1 MNKSNIKFFNKNSLP
16 VIELSNSA
24 GSLEVSTYGAHVL
37 SWKPAGGSDVLW
49 MSPSSPWKE
58 GAALRGGIPVCF
70 PWFGPN
76 RIHSDWQLHGFV
88 RTRIWDIV
96 EADCAD
102 DCTRLVL
109 ALDSEKIENK
119 FGYGD
124 FALKLEIILSKS
136 LTMKFTVENRSCSD
150 FTFENGLHTYF
161 AGDPQSVCLQSLD
174 GVKYYDKVDNFS
186 EHVRKG
192 QFCFDS
198 NLEQAHFYMDAPARN
213 VVDIA
218 GRKLVIDHDGFS
230 SAIIWSPGEKAG
242 LANPEIKEGWKDFF
256 CYESANAI
264 DDRITIGPGSS
275 HTSTVT
281 VSLA

>member
-1 MNKSNIKFFNKNSLP
+1 MSNIIFYRKNSLP
-16 VIELSNSA
+16 VIKLSNSA

-37 SWKPAGGSDVLW
+37 SWTPAGGTDVLW

-76 RIHSDWQLHGFV
+76 RIHADWQLHGFV
-88 RTRIWDIV
+88 RTRIWDI
-96 EADCAD
+96 EKIECAD
-102 DCTRLVL
+102 DCTSLVL
-109 ALDSEKIENK
+109 SLDGSRIENR
-119 FGYGD
+119 FGYGE
-124 FALKLEIILSKS
+124 FGLKLEIILSRS
-136 LTMKFTVENRSCSD
+136 LTMKFTVQNRSVSD

-161 AGDPQSVCLQSLD
+161 AGNPQSVCLESLD

-192 QFCFDS
+192 QFCFDKD
-198 NLEQAHFYMDAPARN
+198 LEQAHFYMAAPARN
-213 VVDIA
+213 TVDMC
-218 GRKLVIDHDGFS
+218 GKKLLIDHEGFS

-242 LANPEIKEGWKDFF
+242 LANPEIGEGWKDFF
-256 CYESANAI
+256 CFESANAI

-275 HTSTVT
+275 HTSSVT
-281 VSLA
+281 ISLA